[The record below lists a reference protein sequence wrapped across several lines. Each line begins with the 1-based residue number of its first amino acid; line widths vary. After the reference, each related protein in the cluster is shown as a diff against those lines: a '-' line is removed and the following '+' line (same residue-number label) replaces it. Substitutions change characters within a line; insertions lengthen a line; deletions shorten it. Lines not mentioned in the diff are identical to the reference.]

1 MTQYD
6 NTDSGAVFQPRDN
19 HKMILTGKL
28 NNDGKDAQMVVTM
41 STLPDGR
48 KIMDVY
54 EKVGTL
60 FPNEKKDKETAP
72 DYTGPL
78 GHRRVA
84 AWKKSKDGGAYMS
97 LKVSE
102 KMPKQGAPSDG
113 FGSAPAA
120 PAQPLNDDIPF

>member
-41 STLPDGR
+41 SVLPDGR

-84 AWKKSKDGGAYMS
+84 AWKKSKDGNAYMS
-97 LKVSE
+97 LNISDKIV
-102 KMPKQGAPSDG
+102 KNDDG
-113 FGSAPAA
+113 FGAAPAA

>member
-78 GHRRVA
+78 GQRRVA
-84 AWKKSKDGGAYMS
+84 AWKKSKDGNAYMS
-97 LKVSE
+97 LNISDKIV
-102 KMPKQGAPSDG
+102 KNDDG
-113 FGSAPAA
+113 FGAAPAA
-120 PAQPLNDDIPF
+120 PAQPLSDEIPF